1 MSSVATLAAK
11 RKKLIEVPKLHYHI
25 GFVGSGNM
33 ARALVEGIMMTGQV
47 PPSNITASA
56 TSEESDNLKKMKA
69 FGVNT
74 TSSNRDIILTAD
86 VIIVAVK
93 PHHVLDVLGQFEAV
107 YTELSRSHVTPKNL
121 RPLIVSVA
129 SSVSIS
135 EIEQKMVVA
144 WSISGSPVQGHLPV
158 IRSLPNAAASVRA
171 GVTVYSRGHYC
182 NESDAAP
189 FLSVFTLCSH
199 CEEVSEKD
207 LDAFTTFSGCGITFM
222 SVILEAMADG
232 GVLVGLPRAMAQRIA
247 AYTMISAGKA
257 VAEGGKQP
265 SLVKEVSCSPGG
277 TSIHGLEALEE
288 GGLRASVMGAV
299 KRAIERAEELR
310 PSQHTE

>member
-1 MSSVATLAAK
+1 M
-11 RKKLIEVPKLHYHI
+11 
-25 GFVGSGNM
+25 
-33 ARALVEGIMMTGQV
+33 
-47 PPSNITASA
+47 
-56 TSEESDNLKKMKA
+56 
-69 FGVNT
+69 
-74 TSSNRDIILTAD
+74 
-86 VIIVAVK
+86 IIVAVK

-135 EIEQKMVVA
+135 EIEQKVRLDRIKQFALIAFEQMVVA